1 MSEEEMVQ
9 LFQNALVKRGVSDK
23 VIAVGEFNPRGHT
36 GAHVRRRARWRVS
49 STGPGAWRGA
59 SATAVGSV
67 AGMHAHDAASGL
79 PGWMLIGVTDSTV
92 YGFAGRRSKEPT
104 DLVFEVPRAGLE
116 VKVHKR
122 VNVRVLEL
130 IDEESGSAIEL
141 EGNRLPV
148 THTKDVIDA
157 LQA

>member
-1 MSEEEMVQ
+1 MVKLVQ
-9 LFQNALVKRGVSDK
+9 DALVKRGVSEN

-36 GAHVRRRARWRVS
+36 GAMFAGGFAGGELDRFGNVAGS
-49 STGPGAWRGA
+49 IG
-59 SATAVGSV
+59 TAAGSI
-67 AGMHAHDAASGL
+67 AGMHASDAASGL

-92 YGFAGRRSKEPT
+92 YGFAGRRNKEPT
-104 DLVFEVPRAGLE
+104 DLVFEVPRARLE

-141 EGNRLPV
+141 EGNRMPV
-148 THTKDVIDA
+148 THTKDVIEA
-157 LQA
+157 LQQS